1 MKYFEEIIAAME
13 SAPLRVENANEM
25 KDDKKRKEALACRDK
40 AITTWA
46 KAGTSGEV
54 SDSGDESDTEKKT
67 VKRRGRKRRA
77 SSDPLQYLAEKTA
90 KQSDLRKEWNF
101 KDNSCTSRLSN
112 IKSN

>member
-1 MKYFEEIIAAME
+1 MKYYEEIVAVME
-13 SAPLRVENANEM
+13 STPLRVENANGK

-40 AITTWA
+40 AMTTWV

-54 SDSGDESDTEKKT
+54 SDSGDESDTEKT

-77 SSDPLQYLAEKTA
+77 SSDPFQYLAERTA